1 MWEYNKGFIIISAVH
16 NGTRNEISTRRTLEA
31 FCLLGPRNCRLYRLL
46 FAPRP
51 RISKNA
57 FLLEAATSIIRCDFC
72 HSPQH
77 LSLAAYAVIARR
89 VCRYFFCR
97 WPTITYADSH
107 SRSLSH
113 THTFSS
119 SSHSA
124 ILHGHSSSNVFFFAL
139 IVRIIIYIVRPWLHV
154 ISRC

>member
-1 MWEYNKGFIIISAVH
+1 MVHVTGSQRDELSKLSASRTP
-16 NGTRNEISTRRTLEA
+16 GTVAYIDCCLPCDRA
-31 FCLLGPRNCRLYRLL
+31 FP
-46 FAPRP
+46 
-51 RISKNA
+51 KNA

-72 HSPQH
+72 RSPQH

-107 SRSLSH
+107 SLSSTH
-113 THTFSS
+113 THTLSS

-139 IVRIIIYIVRPWLHV
+139 IVRIITYIVRPWLHV